1 VEPGLKGQAALVTGA
16 SKGIGKEVALALARE
31 GVSVAICAR
40 NGEELERAATEV
52 REATGALVV
61 PIVADMGNAAD
72 VQRFV
77 DEAARA
83 LGRIDILVNNAGAA
97 RPGFVLDLPDDAFV
111 DAVNVKLLG
120 YIRCARAV
128 VPYMRR
134 QGGGCIVMI
143 AGGAG
148 RQPGVSM
155 APAGIVNAGV
165 INFTKALAD
174 AVGRDNIRVVALSP
188 GFVWTERARFIHEK
202 MSQEQGST
210 LEEVVRRTTANIPL
224 GRFGETSEIAATVL
238 FLASDHARYITG
250 TTIVVDGGMSRAAL

>member
-1 VEPGLKGQAALVTGA
+1 M
-16 SKGIGKEVALALARE
+16 ALARE
-31 GVSVAICAR
+31 GGAVAICAR
-40 NGEELERAATEV
+40 NSDELERAAAEI
-52 REATGALVV
+52 REATCALVA

-77 DEAARA
+77 DGAAHA

-97 RPGFVLDLPDDAFV
+97 QPGFVLDLPDEAFV

-128 VPYMRR
+128 VPYMRQ

-143 AGGAG
+143 AGGAA

-155 APAGIVNAGV
+155 ATAGIVNAGV

-174 AVGRDNIRVVALSP
+174 ALGKDNIRVVALSP
-188 GFVWTERARFIHEK
+188 GFVWTERGRFIHQT
-202 MSQEQGST
+202 MARQQGVT
-210 LEEVVRRTTANIPL
+210 LEEATQRATASIPL
-224 GRFGETSEIAATVL
+224 GRFGQTSEIAATML
-238 FLASDHARYITG
+238 FLVSDYASYITG
-250 TTIVVDGGMSRAAL
+250 TTIVVDGGISRAAI